1 MSLTPE
7 IIPFHHLFQIIKKT
21 MKSNFFIPFICL
33 AMLVGACNS
42 SKKQSSGNTTD
53 APAAMVGNDAD
64 EHGCKASTGYT
75 WSVVKNECVRLF
87 ESGIRLDPQDPSL
100 DKTLSAFILFK
111 SIDDDAKAEVF
122 IPNQKESRIFKKQ
135 PNSGEGDAGTWKDGD
150 MTIKYWKGMYM
161 LENNKNK
168 VLYQGMWDNK

>member
-1 MSLTPE
+1 
-7 IIPFHHLFQIIKKT
+7 
-21 MKSNFFIPFICL
+21 MKYNFLIPFICL

-42 SKKQSSGNTTD
+42 SKKQSNENAADTTG
-53 APAAMVGNDAD
+53 AMVGDD
-64 EHGCKASTGYT
+64 SDKHGCKASAGYT
-75 WSVVKNECVRLF
+75 WSVLKNECIRLF

-100 DKTLSAFILFK
+100 DKTLSAFIVFK
-111 SIDDDAKAEVF
+111 STDDDAKAEVF
-122 IPNQKESRIFKKQ
+122 IPSQKESRIFKKQ
-135 PNSGEGDAGTWKDGD
+135 APSGNGDAGTWKDGD